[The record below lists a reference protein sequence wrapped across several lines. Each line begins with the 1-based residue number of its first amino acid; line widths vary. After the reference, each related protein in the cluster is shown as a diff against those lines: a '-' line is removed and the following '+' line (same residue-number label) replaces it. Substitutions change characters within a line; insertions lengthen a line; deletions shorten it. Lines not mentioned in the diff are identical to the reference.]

1 MDKMKFNSLTLLS
14 DLLSDSAE
22 DDDQAKINYG

>member
-14 DLLSDSAE
+14 DLLADSE